1 MVSKF
6 YYKIIISIFLM
17 KRKHTKRKYTTR
29 NTKRKYKRKR
39 KKTIRK
45 KRLKYKRITRLGK
58 KWMKQMEIFM
68 KSVQE

>member
-1 MVSKF
+1 
-6 YYKIIISIFLM
+6 M
-17 KRKHTKRKYTTR
+17 KKRKYHS
-29 NTKRKYKRKR
+29 KRKYKRKR

-58 KWMKQMEIFM
+58 KWIKEMEIFM